1 MTFTIREVLE
11 RVSGLLDGE
20 DGLRDSLEQLRDAY
34 RLSEEHAWPPGVS
47 VLKAGTEHVEKSLG
61 SRHSSVLLYCEK
73 IHSRPTERFRRFS
86 GELSVGVEVRVTQDR
101 LEGITDRLH
110 YYSDAVRD
118 VLERGRG
125 CIGEGLYLSGETT
138 VHIDPVKRGGR
149 QYLQSSR
156 IVCTVLVNRD

>member
-11 RVSGLLDGE
+11 RISGLLHGE
-20 DGLRDSLEQLRDAY
+20 DGLRDSLEQLKDAY
-34 RLSEEHAWPPGVS
+34 TLSDEHVWPPGVT
-47 VLKAGTEHVEKSLG
+47 VLKAGTEHVDKSLG
-61 SRHSSVLLYCEK
+61 SRYPSVLVYCEK
-73 IHSRPTERFRRFS
+73 IHSRPTERFRKFS
-86 GELSVGVEVRVTQDR
+86 GELNVWVEVRVSQDR
-101 LEGITDRLH
+101 LDGITDRLH

-138 VHIDPVKRGGR
+138 VHIDPVKRGGS
-149 QYLQSSR
+149 QYVQSSR